1 MRIPDRPCGV
11 ALRENWGHMRVA
23 RLSEKIPYGVYR
35 SENRA
40 RTAVHGPS
48 NPTFIIPQLAAFV
61 KYYFKKKFE
70 EFSFLEFNT
79 QVGRQFIIKFHVL
92 TAITASHIMGGF
104 YSHVG
109 AVRTTLFRLFPIN
122 KTRPISNHS
131 AVSRTGKPYNHSQS
145 SSSQGALPK
154 PSKWQRGYSS
164 PSSCQ

>member
-11 ALRENWGHMRVA
+11 ELRENWGHMRVA

-48 NPTFIIPQLAAFV
+48 NPTSIIPQVAAFV

-79 QVGRQFIIKFHVL
+79 QVGRQFVIEFHFL
-92 TAITASHIMGGF
+92 AAITAGYVCGGF
-104 YSHVG
+104 CPHVG
-109 AVRTTLFRLFPIN
+109 AVRTTLFNFQ
-122 KTRPISNHS
+122 
-131 AVSRTGKPYNHSQS
+131 SQS

-164 PSSCQ
+164 PSSRQ